1 MWKLSLVVA
10 VIKVSVQLFKARLQE
25 ASLLG
30 RGCFYLGNLYVLQ
43 GIGVRLLPP

>member
-25 ASLLG
+25 SILG

-43 GIGVRLLPP
+43 GIGVPLLPP